1 MIVPSLSRPGF
12 WQKISDCPLPR
23 LVPTFDRLSRLIL
36 SRDNEKT
43 SVPLSRKVALS
54 HPVGNPSLNLFG
66 KAGNRNQDLTFLIY
80 LHGHDH
86 RYFALALHDDAFKVA
101 KSLFVIITL
110 QLIFKA
116 NYFFMVSRQAVLK
129 LYLHKILW
137 PRISKWKIFFW
148 DLAAF
153 KLWTFYNHRS
163 SFFFFSW
170 HMNIH

>member
-1 MIVPSLSRPGF
+1 MASNFKSLYLLKWCSIFDTSPLTQFSKFNNFLWVCWFLGKNLSNFVP
-12 WQKISDCPLPR
+12 
-23 LVPTFDRLSRLIL
+23 
-36 SRDNEKT
+36 
-43 SVPLSRKVALS
+43 
-54 HPVGNPSLNLFG
+54 PVWKLHNLYCH
-66 KAGNRNQDLTFLIY
+66 N

-137 PRISKWKIFFW
+137 PQISKWKIFF
-148 DLAAF
+148 LRF
-153 KLWTFYNHRS
+153 GCL
-163 SFFFFSW
+163 
-170 HMNIH
+170 